1 MTKVSVVIPCH
12 NQSASIDEAVN
23 SILAQT
29 FSDFEIIIVNDGST
43 DAATNALLEKYS
55 RPKTTVIHTENEVSA
70 KTKRTH

>member
-1 MTKVSVVIPCH
+1 MTKVSVVIPCY
-12 NQSASIDEAVN
+12 NQSAFIDEAVN

-43 DAATNALLEKYS
+43 DAATNAFPEKYS
-55 RPKTTVIHTENEVSA
+55 RPKTTVIHAENEVSA

>member
-1 MTKVSVVIPCH
+1 MTKVSVVIPCY

-43 DAATNALLEKYS
+43 DAATNAFPEKYS
-55 RPKTTVIHTENEVSA
+55 RPKTTVIHAENEVSA

>member
-1 MTKVSVVIPCH
+1 MTKVSVVIPCY

>member
-23 SILAQT
+23 SFLAQT

-43 DAATNALLEKYS
+43 DAATNAFPEKYS